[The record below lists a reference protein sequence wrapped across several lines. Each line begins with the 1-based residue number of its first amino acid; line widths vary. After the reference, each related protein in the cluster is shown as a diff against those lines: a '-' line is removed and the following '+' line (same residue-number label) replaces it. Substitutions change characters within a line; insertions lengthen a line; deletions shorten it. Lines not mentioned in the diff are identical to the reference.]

1 MRRLIIALAIAVVA
15 GTIPA
20 SATIL
25 PNEIKTCVTK
35 EFPKAN
41 FRFDGVIILPD
52 GTIYLPLIPSKF
64 DTKGEFKIKSTYPA
78 DKKLSQKPD
87 VVIFSNDY
95 VLMRVIVDSKGH
107 KSLAKLSDVPM
118 EVRMGL
124 LPQDMLVPTNLS
136 IPQNIKNII
145 GNLEIPTSKDSIVT
159 APIAQPKTVSDNKI
173 NSLAQIP
180 ELKNK
185 ILYVSTSFS
194 KNIQV
199 VNPEKKIPEYALQQN
214 HIPIMIKGYDDMF
227 LLVTSYGK
235 KAVDVISLAD
245 DKVIKQ
251 IEIKTQPD
259 EIIMDYK
266 NKLAY
271 ISSPEDSSIYVVSLE
286 NMTLKRQIKLN
297 GMCEKI
303 VLSDDGTKIF
313 YNDKQ
318 TNTIWAVELD
328 NEYLLKEIG
337 RFPNVSKIAYVN
349 GKVYITS
356 RTKSRLAIVDYATLG
371 LMSENSVSEKPVD
384 MLVYKDNLFILG
396 ASENTIEVID
406 TTRDKLTDTIVL
418 PTEGFSTK
426 INKIDGTNLALVTD
440 AKAGKYIILNLDTK
454 AVIASNP
461 IATPVSSI
469 VVANK
474 IKKIGK

>member
-1 MRRLIIALAIAVVA
+1 MRRLIIALAIAVAA

-20 SATIL
+20 NATVL

-41 FRFDGVIILPD
+41 FRFDGVITLPD

-64 DTKGEFKIKSTYPA
+64 DTKAEFKIKSTYPA
-78 DKKLSQKPD
+78 GKTLSQKPD

-95 VLMRVIVDSKGH
+95 VLMKVIVDSKGN
-107 KSLAKLSDVPM
+107 KSLAKLPDVPM

-159 APIAQPKTVSDNKI
+159 TPIVQPKTVNDNKI

-199 VNPEKKIPEYALQQN
+199 VNPEKKNPEYALQQN

-266 NKLAY
+266 NKIAY
-271 ISSPEDSSIYVVSLE
+271 ISSPEDSSIYVVSLDT
-286 NMTLKRQIKLN
+286 MTLKRQIKLN

-303 VLSDDGTKIF
+303 ILSDDGTKIF

-406 TTRDKLTDTIVL
+406 TTRDKLTNTIVL

-426 INKIDGTNLALVTD
+426 INKIDGTNLALITD

>member
-1 MRRLIIALAIAVVA
+1 MRKLIIALAIASVA
-15 GTIPA
+15 SV
-20 SATIL
+20 SAYATQL
-25 PNEIKTCVTK
+25 PNEIKSCITK
-35 EFPKAN
+35 DFSKVN

-52 GTIYLPLIPSKF
+52 GTVYLPLIPSKF
-64 DTKGEFKIKSTYPA
+64 DAKSEFKIKSTIPA
-78 DKKLSQKPD
+78 GKTLAQKPD

-95 VLMRVIVDSKGH
+95 VLMKVIVDSKGN
-107 KSLAKLSDVPM
+107 KSLAKLTDVPL
-118 EVRMGL
+118 EVRTGL
-124 LPQDMLVPTNLS
+124 LPQDMLVPANLS
-136 IPQNIKNII
+136 VPQNIKNIV
-145 GNLEIPTSKDSIVT
+145 GNLRIPTSKDSMMT
-159 APIAQPKTVSDNKI
+159 APIVQPKVVSDNKI

-180 ELKNK
+180 ALKNK

-199 VNPEKKIPEYALQQN
+199 VNPEKKIPEYALLQN
-214 HIPIMIKGYDDMF
+214 NIPIMIKGYDDMF

-235 KAVDVISLAD
+235 KTIDVISLAD

-259 EIIMDYK
+259 EIIMDYN
-266 NKLAY
+266 NKVAY
-271 ISSPEDSSIYVVSLE
+271 VSSPEDSSIYVISLE
-286 NMTLKRQIKLN
+286 TMTLKRQIKLN

-303 VLSDDGTKIF
+303 ILSDDGKKIF

-318 TNTIWAVELD
+318 TSTIWAVELD

-337 RFPNVSKIAYVN
+337 KFPNVSKIAYVN

-356 RTKSRLAIVDYATLG
+356 RTKSRLAIVDYATNG
-371 LMSENSVSEKPVD
+371 LMSENSVTEKPLD
-384 MLVYKDNLFILG
+384 MLVYNNDLFVLG
-396 ASENTIEVID
+396 AMENTIEVID
-406 TTRDKLTDTIVL
+406 TSRDKLTDTIVL
-418 PTEGFSTK
+418 PTNGFSTK
-426 INKIDGTNLALVTD
+426 INRIDGTNLALISD
-440 AKAGKYIILNLDTK
+440 AKAGKYIVLNLDTK
-454 AVIASNP
+454 TVIADNP

>member
-1 MRRLIIALAIAVVA
+1 MRKLIIALAIAA
-15 GTIPA
+15 
-20 SATIL
+20 ATSVSVYATQL
-25 PNEIKTCVTK
+25 PNDVKNCVTK
-35 EFPKAN
+35 EFPKTS

-64 DTKGEFKIKSTYPA
+64 GSKAEFKIKQTLPEGKTLA
-78 DKKLSQKPD
+78 QKPD
-87 VVIFSNDY
+87 VIIFTNDY
-95 VLMRVIVDSKGH
+95 ALMKVIVDPKGG
-107 KSLAKLSDVPM
+107 KSLAKLAEVPT
-118 EVRMGL
+118 ELRTGL
-124 LPQDMLVPTNLS
+124 LPQDMLVPTNLI
-136 IPQNIKNII
+136 IPQNLKNII

-159 APIAQPKTVSDNKI
+159 APIVQPKAVADNKI
-173 NSLAQIP
+173 NSIAQIP
-180 ELKNK
+180 QLKNK

-199 VNPEKKIPEYALQQN
+199 VNPEKKVPEYALQQN

-259 EIIMDYK
+259 EIIIDRK
-266 NKLAY
+266 NKIAY
-271 ISSPEDSSIYVVSLE
+271 ISSPEDASIYVLSLE
-286 NMTLKRQIKLN
+286 TMTLKRQIKLN

-303 VLSDDGTKIF
+303 ILSDDGTKIF

-337 RFPNVSKIAYVN
+337 KFPNVSKIAYIN
-349 GKVYITS
+349 GKVYVTS
-356 RTKSRLAIVDYATLG
+356 RTKSRLAIIDYETLG
-371 LMSENSVSEKPVD
+371 LMSENSVSPKPLD
-384 MLVYKDNLFILG
+384 MLIYNDNLFVLG

-418 PTEGFSTK
+418 PTDGFSTK
-426 INKIDGTNLALVTD
+426 INLIEGTNLALISD
-440 AKAGKYIILNLDTK
+440 AKAGKYVILNLDTK
-454 AVIASNP
+454 TVVASNP

>member
-1 MRRLIIALAIAVVA
+1 MRKLIIALAIAA
-15 GTIPA
+15 
-20 SATIL
+20 ATSVSVYATQL
-25 PNEIKTCVTK
+25 PNDVKNCVSK
-35 EFPKAN
+35 EFPKTT

-52 GTIYLPLIPSKF
+52 GTVYLPLIPSKF
-64 DTKGEFKIKSTYPA
+64 DEKAEFKIEKTFPA
-78 DKKLSQKPD
+78 GKTLAQKPD

-95 VLMRVIVDSKGH
+95 VLMKVLLDSKGN
-107 KSLAKLSDVPM
+107 KSLAKLSDIPT
-118 EVRMGL
+118 ELRTGL

-136 IPQNIKNII
+136 IPQNLKNII

-159 APIAQPKTVSDNKI
+159 APIVQPKTVSDNKI
-173 NSLAQIP
+173 NSLSQIP
-180 ELKNK
+180 QLKNK
-185 ILYVSTSFS
+185 ILYVSTNFS

-199 VNPEKKIPEYALQQN
+199 VNPERKVPEYALQQN

-227 LLVTSYGK
+227 LLVSSYGK
-235 KAVDVISLAD
+235 KSIDVISLAD

-266 NKLAY
+266 NKIAY

-303 VLSDDGTKIF
+303 ILSEDGTKIF

-337 RFPNVSKIAYVN
+337 KFPNVSKIAYVN

-356 RTKSRLAIVDYATLG
+356 RTKNRLAIVDYVTGG

-384 MLVYKDNLFILG
+384 MLVYNNDLFILG

-406 TTRDKLTDTIVL
+406 TKIDKLTHTIVL
-418 PTEGFSTK
+418 PTNGFSTK

-440 AKAGKYIILNLDTK
+440 AKAGKYIILNLQTK
-454 AVIASNP
+454 EIVASNP

>member
-1 MRRLIIALAIAVVA
+1 MRKLIIALAIAA
-15 GTIPA
+15 
-20 SATIL
+20 ATSVSVYATQL
-25 PNEIKTCVTK
+25 PSDVKNCVSK
-35 EFPKAN
+35 EFPKTT

-52 GTIYLPLIPSKF
+52 GTVYLPLIPSKF
-64 DTKGEFKIKSTYPA
+64 DEKAEFKI
-78 DKKLSQKPD
+78 DKTFPSGKTLAQKPD

-95 VLMRVIVDSKGH
+95 VLMKVLLDSKGN
-107 KSLAKLSDVPM
+107 KSLAKLSDIPT
-118 EVRMGL
+118 ELRTGL

-136 IPQNIKNII
+136 IPQNLKNII

-159 APIAQPKTVSDNKI
+159 APIVQPKTVSDNKI
-173 NSLAQIP
+173 NSLSQIP
-180 ELKNK
+180 QLKNK
-185 ILYVSTSFS
+185 ILYVSTNFS

-199 VNPEKKIPEYALQQN
+199 VNPERKVPEYALQQN

-227 LLVTSYGK
+227 LLVSSYGK
-235 KAVDVISLAD
+235 KSIDVISLAD
-245 DKVIKQ
+245 DKLIKQ

-266 NKLAY
+266 NKIAY
-271 ISSPEDSSIYVVSLE
+271 ISSPEDSSIYVVSLD

-303 VLSDDGTKIF
+303 ILSEDGTKIF

-356 RTKSRLAIVDYATLG
+356 RTKNRLAIVDYATGG

-384 MLVYKDNLFILG
+384 MLVYNNDLFILG

-406 TTRDKLTDTIVL
+406 TKIDKLTHTIVL
-418 PTEGFSTK
+418 PTNGFSTK

-440 AKAGKYIILNLDTK
+440 AKAGKYIILNLQTK
-454 AVIASNP
+454 EIVASNP

>member
-1 MRRLIIALAIAVVA
+1 MRKLIIALAIAAMTSVSVN
-15 GTIPA
+15 
-20 SATIL
+20 ATIL
-25 PNEIKTCVTK
+25 PVEIKNSITK
-35 EFPKAN
+35 DFPKAN

-52 GTIYLPLIPSKF
+52 GTVYLPLIPSKF
-64 DTKGEFKIKSTYPA
+64 DAKGEFKIKSTYPA
-78 DKKLSQKPD
+78 GKNLSQKPD
-87 VVIFSNDY
+87 VVIFTNDY
-95 VLMRVIVDSKGH
+95 VLMKVIVDSKRN
-107 KSLAKLSDVPM
+107 KSLAKLTEVPV
-118 EVRMGL
+118 EVRTGL

-136 IPQNIKNII
+136 IPQNLKNIV

-159 APIAQPKTVSDNKI
+159 APIVQPKTVSDNTI
-173 NSLAQIP
+173 NSLAKIP

-199 VNPEKKIPEYALQQN
+199 VNPAKKIPEYALQQN

-235 KAVDVISLAD
+235 KAVDIISLAD

-251 IEIKTQPD
+251 VELKSQPD

-266 NKLAY
+266 NKIAY
-271 ISSPEDSSIYVVSLE
+271 ISSPSDASIYVLSLE
-286 NMTLKRQIKLN
+286 TMTLKRQIKLN

-303 VLSDDGTKIF
+303 ILSDDGKKIF

-337 RFPNVSKIAYVN
+337 KFPNVSKIAYVN

-356 RTKSRLAIVDYATLG
+356 RTKSRLAIVDYETLG

-384 MLVYKDNLFILG
+384 MLVYGNNLFILG
-396 ASENTIEVID
+396 ASENTIEVVD
-406 TTRDKLTDTIVL
+406 TERDKLTDTIVL
-418 PTEGFSTK
+418 PTDGFSTR
-426 INKIDGTNLALVTD
+426 INKIDGTNLALISD

-454 AVIASNP
+454 TVIASNP

>member
-1 MRRLIIALAIAVVA
+1 MRKLIIALAIAA
-15 GTIPA
+15 
-20 SATIL
+20 ATSVSVYATQL
-25 PNEIKTCVTK
+25 PNDVKNCVTK
-35 EFPKAN
+35 EFPKTS

-64 DTKGEFKIKSTYPA
+64 DSKAEFKIKQTLPEGKTLA
-78 DKKLSQKPD
+78 QKPD
-87 VVIFSNDY
+87 VVIFTNDY
-95 VLMRVIVDSKGH
+95 ALLKVIVDSKGG
-107 KSLAKLSDVPM
+107 KSLAKLAEVPT
-118 EVRMGL
+118 ELRTGL
-124 LPQDMLVPTNLS
+124 LPQDMLVPTNLI
-136 IPQNIKNII
+136 IPQNLKNII

-159 APIAQPKTVSDNKI
+159 APIVQPKTVVDNKI
-173 NSLAQIP
+173 NSIAQIP
-180 ELKNK
+180 QLKNK

-199 VNPEKKIPEYALQQN
+199 VNPEKKVPEYALQQN

-259 EIIMDYK
+259 EIIIDRK
-266 NKLAY
+266 NKIAY
-271 ISSPEDSSIYVVSLE
+271 ISSPEDASIYVLSLE
-286 NMTLKRQIKLN
+286 TMTLKRQIKLN

-303 VLSDDGTKIF
+303 ILSDDGTKIF

-337 RFPNVSKIAYVN
+337 KFPNVSKIAYIN
-349 GKVYITS
+349 GKVYVTS
-356 RTKSRLAIVDYATLG
+356 RTKSRLAIIDYETLG
-371 LMSENSVSEKPVD
+371 LMSENSVSPKPLD
-384 MLVYKDNLFILG
+384 MLIYNDNLFVLG

-418 PTEGFSTK
+418 PTDGFSTK
-426 INKIDGTNLALVTD
+426 INLIEGTNLALISD
-440 AKAGKYIILNLDTK
+440 AKAGKYVILNLDTK
-454 AVIASNP
+454 TVVASNP

>member
-1 MRRLIIALAIAVVA
+1 MRKLIIALAIAA
-15 GTIPA
+15 
-20 SATIL
+20 ATSVSVYATQL
-25 PNEIKTCVTK
+25 PNDVKNCVTK
-35 EFPKAN
+35 EFPKTS

-64 DTKGEFKIKSTYPA
+64 DSKAEFKIKQTLPEGKTLA
-78 DKKLSQKPD
+78 QKPD
-87 VVIFSNDY
+87 VVIFTNDY
-95 VLMRVIVDSKGH
+95 ALLKVIVDSKGG
-107 KSLAKLSDVPM
+107 KSLAKLAEVPT
-118 EVRMGL
+118 ELRTGL
-124 LPQDMLVPTNLS
+124 LPQDMLVPTNLI
-136 IPQNIKNII
+136 IPQNLKNII

-159 APIAQPKTVSDNKI
+159 APIVQPKTVADNKI
-173 NSLAQIP
+173 NSIAQIP
-180 ELKNK
+180 QLKNK

-199 VNPEKKIPEYALQQN
+199 VNPEKKVPEYALQQN

-259 EIIMDYK
+259 EIIIDRK
-266 NKLAY
+266 NKIAY
-271 ISSPEDSSIYVVSLE
+271 ISSPEDASIYVLSLE
-286 NMTLKRQIKLN
+286 TMTLKRQIKLN

-303 VLSDDGTKIF
+303 ILSDDGTKIF

-337 RFPNVSKIAYVN
+337 KFPNVSKIAYIN
-349 GKVYITS
+349 GKVYVTS
-356 RTKSRLAIVDYATLG
+356 RTKSRLAIIDYETLG
-371 LMSENSVSEKPVD
+371 LMSENSVSPKPLD
-384 MLVYKDNLFILG
+384 MLIYNDNLFVLG

-418 PTEGFSTK
+418 PTDGFSTK
-426 INKIDGTNLALVTD
+426 INLIEGTNLALISD
-440 AKAGKYIILNLDTK
+440 AKAGKYVILNLDTK
-454 AVIASNP
+454 TVVASNP

>member
-1 MRRLIIALAIAVVA
+1 MRKLLIALAIAA
-15 GTIPA
+15 
-20 SATIL
+20 ATSVSVYATQL
-25 PNEIKTCVTK
+25 PNDVKNCVSK
-35 EFPKAN
+35 EFPKTT

-52 GTIYLPLIPSKF
+52 GTVYLPLIPSKF
-64 DTKGEFKIKSTYPA
+64 DEKAEFKIKTTVPTGKTLA
-78 DKKLSQKPD
+78 QKPD
-87 VVIFSNDY
+87 VIIFSNDY
-95 VLMRVIVDSKGH
+95 VLMKVLLDSKGN
-107 KSLAKLSDVPM
+107 KSLAKLSDIPT
-118 EVRMGL
+118 ELRTGL

-136 IPQNIKNII
+136 IPQNLKNII
-145 GNLEIPTSKDSIVT
+145 GNLEIPTSKDSMITVPIV
-159 APIAQPKTVSDNKI
+159 QPKTVSDNKI
-173 NSLAQIP
+173 NSLSQIP
-180 ELKNK
+180 QLKNK
-185 ILYVSTSFS
+185 ILYVSTNFS

-199 VNPEKKIPEYALQQN
+199 VNPERKVPEYALQQN

-227 LLVTSYGK
+227 LLVSSYGK
-235 KAVDVISLAD
+235 KSIDVISLAD
-245 DKVIKQ
+245 DKVIRQ

-266 NKLAY
+266 NKIAY
-271 ISSPEDSSIYVVSLE
+271 ISSSEDSSIYVVSLD

-303 VLSDDGTKIF
+303 ILSEDGTKIF

-356 RTKSRLAIVDYATLG
+356 RTKNRLAIVDYATGG

-384 MLVYKDNLFILG
+384 MLVYNNDLFILG

-406 TTRDKLTDTIVL
+406 TKVDKLTHTIVL
-418 PTEGFSTK
+418 PTNGFSTK

-440 AKAGKYIILNLDTK
+440 AKAGKYIILNLQTK
-454 AVIASNP
+454 EIVASNP

>member
-1 MRRLIIALAIAVVA
+1 MRKLIIALAIAA
-15 GTIPA
+15 
-20 SATIL
+20 ATSVSVYATQL
-25 PNEIKTCVTK
+25 PNDVKNCVTK
-35 EFPKAN
+35 EFPKTS

-64 DTKGEFKIKSTYPA
+64 DSKAEFKIKQTLPEGKTLA
-78 DKKLSQKPD
+78 QKPD
-87 VVIFSNDY
+87 VVIFTNDY
-95 VLMRVIVDSKGH
+95 ALMKVIVDSKGG
-107 KSLAKLSDVPM
+107 KSLAKLAEVPT
-118 EVRMGL
+118 ELRTGL
-124 LPQDMLVPTNLS
+124 LPQDMLVPTNLI
-136 IPQNIKNII
+136 IPQNLKNII

-159 APIAQPKTVSDNKI
+159 APIVQPKAVADNKI
-173 NSLAQIP
+173 NSIAQIP
-180 ELKNK
+180 QLKNK

-199 VNPEKKIPEYALQQN
+199 VNPEKKVPEYALQQN

-259 EIIMDYK
+259 EIIIDRK
-266 NKLAY
+266 NKIAY
-271 ISSPEDSSIYVVSLE
+271 ISSPEDASIYVLSLE
-286 NMTLKRQIKLN
+286 TMTLKRQIKLN

-303 VLSDDGTKIF
+303 ILSDDGTKIF

-318 TNTIWAVELD
+318 TNTIWAIELD

-337 RFPNVSKIAYVN
+337 KFPNVSKIAYIN
-349 GKVYITS
+349 GKVYVTS
-356 RTKSRLAIVDYATLG
+356 RTKSRLAIIDYETLG
-371 LMSENSVSEKPVD
+371 LMSENSVSPKPLD
-384 MLVYKDNLFILG
+384 MLIYNDNLFVLG

-418 PTEGFSTK
+418 PTDGFSTK
-426 INKIDGTNLALVTD
+426 INLIEGTNLALISD
-440 AKAGKYIILNLDTK
+440 AKAGKYVILNLDTK
-454 AVIASNP
+454 TVVASNP

>member
-1 MRRLIIALAIAVVA
+1 MRKLIIALAIAA
-15 GTIPA
+15 
-20 SATIL
+20 ATSVSVYATQL
-25 PNEIKTCVTK
+25 PNDVKNCVTK
-35 EFPKAN
+35 EFPKTS

-64 DTKGEFKIKSTYPA
+64 DSKAEFKIKQTLPEGKSLA
-78 DKKLSQKPD
+78 QKPD
-87 VVIFSNDY
+87 VVIFTNDY
-95 VLMRVIVDSKGH
+95 ALMKVIVDSKGG
-107 KSLAKLSDVPM
+107 KSLAKLAEVPT
-118 EVRMGL
+118 ELRTGL
-124 LPQDMLVPTNLS
+124 LPQDMLVPTNLI
-136 IPQNIKNII
+136 IPQNLKNII

-159 APIAQPKTVSDNKI
+159 APIVQPKAVADNKI
-173 NSLAQIP
+173 NSIAQIP
-180 ELKNK
+180 QLKNK

-199 VNPEKKIPEYALQQN
+199 VNPEKKVPEYALQQN

-259 EIIMDYK
+259 EIIIDRK
-266 NKLAY
+266 NKIAY
-271 ISSPEDSSIYVVSLE
+271 ISSPEDASIYVLSLE
-286 NMTLKRQIKLN
+286 TMTLKRQIKLN

-303 VLSDDGTKIF
+303 ILSDDGTKIF

-318 TNTIWAVELD
+318 TNTIWAIELD

-337 RFPNVSKIAYVN
+337 KFPNVSKIAYIN
-349 GKVYITS
+349 GKVYVTS
-356 RTKSRLAIVDYATLG
+356 RTKSRLAIIDYETLG
-371 LMSENSVSEKPVD
+371 LMSENSVSPKPLD
-384 MLVYKDNLFILG
+384 MLIYNDNLFILG

-418 PTEGFSTK
+418 PTNGFSTK
-426 INKIDGTNLALVTD
+426 INHIEGTNLALISD
-440 AKAGKYIILNLDTK
+440 AKAGKYVILNLDTK
-454 AVIASNP
+454 TVVASNP

>member
-1 MRRLIIALAIAVVA
+1 MRKLIIALAIAAMTSISVN
-15 GTIPA
+15 
-20 SATIL
+20 ATIL
-25 PNEIKTCVTK
+25 PVEIKNSITK
-35 EFPKAN
+35 DFPKAN

-64 DTKGEFKIKSTYPA
+64 DAQGEFKIKSSYPA
-78 DKKLSQKPD
+78 GKKLSQKPD

-95 VLMRVIVDSKGH
+95 VLMKVIVDSKGN
-107 KSLAKLSDVPM
+107 KSLAKLSDVPV
-118 EVRMGL
+118 EVRTGL
-124 LPQDMLVPTNLS
+124 LPQDMLVPANLS
-136 IPQNIKNII
+136 IPQNLKSII

-159 APIAQPKTVSDNKI
+159 TPIVQPKTVSDNTI
-173 NSLAQIP
+173 NSLAKIP

-214 HIPIMIKGYDDMF
+214 YIPIMIKGYDDMF

-235 KAVDVISLAD
+235 KTVDIISLAD
-245 DKVIKQ
+245 DKVIRQVELKS
-251 IEIKTQPD
+251 QPD

-266 NKLAY
+266 NKIAY
-271 ISSPEDSSIYVVSLE
+271 ISSPSDSSIYVLSLE
-286 NMTLKRQIKLN
+286 TMTLKRQIKLN

-303 VLSDDGTKIF
+303 ILSDDGKKIF

-337 RFPNVSKIAYVN
+337 KFPNVSKIAYVN

-384 MLVYKDNLFILG
+384 MLIYGNNLFILG
-396 ASENTIEVID
+396 ASENTIEVVD
-406 TTRDKLTDTIVL
+406 TERDKLTDTIVL
-418 PTEGFSTK
+418 PTDGFSTR
-426 INKIDGTNLALVTD
+426 INKIDGTNLALISD

-454 AVIASNP
+454 TVIASNP

>member
-1 MRRLIIALAIAVVA
+1 MRKIIIALAITAITAVSVN
-15 GTIPA
+15 
-20 SATIL
+20 ATIL
-25 PNEIKTCVTK
+25 PDEVKNSITK

-41 FRFDGVIILPD
+41 FRFDGVITLPD
-52 GTIYLPLIPSKF
+52 GTVYLPLIPSKF
-64 DTKGEFKIKSTYPA
+64 DKKDEFKIKSTFPA
-78 DKKLSQKPD
+78 GKSLSQRPD

-95 VLMRVIVDSKGH
+95 VLMRVIVDEKGNR
-107 KSLAKLSDVPM
+107 SLAKLTDVPI
-118 EVRMGL
+118 ELRMGL
-124 LPQDMLVPTNLS
+124 LPQDMLVPANLS
-136 IPQNIKNII
+136 IPQNLKNII
-145 GNLEIPTSKDSIVT
+145 GNLEIPTSKDSLVTTPIV
-159 APIAQPKTVSDNKI
+159 QPKTVSENTI

-214 HIPIMIKGYDDMF
+214 HIPIMIKGYDDRF
-227 LLVTSYGK
+227 LLETSYGK
-235 KAVDVISLAD
+235 RAVDIISLAD

-251 IEIKTQPD
+251 IELKSQPD
-259 EIIMDYK
+259 EIVMDYN

-271 ISSPEDSSIYVVSLE
+271 ISAPDDASIYVLSLE
-286 NMTLKRQIKLN
+286 TMTLKRQIKLN

-303 VLSDDGTKIF
+303 VLSGDGTKIF

-337 RFPNVSKIAYVN
+337 KFPNVSKIAYVN

-356 RTKSRLAIVDYATLG
+356 RTQNRLAIVDYATVSL
-371 LMSENSVSEKPVD
+371 LSENSVGEKPVD
-384 MLVYKDNLFILG
+384 MLVDGDNLFILG
-396 ASENTIEVID
+396 ASQNSIEVVD
-406 TTRDKLTDTIVL
+406 TSRDKLTDTIML
-418 PTEGFSTK
+418 PTEGFSTR
-426 INKIDGTNLALVTD
+426 INKIDGTNLAIVSD
-440 AKAGKYIILNLDTK
+440 AKAGKYIILNLETK
-454 AVIASNP
+454 AVVAANP
-461 IATPVSSI
+461 IATPVTSI

-474 IKKIGK
+474 IKKLGK

>member
-1 MRRLIIALAIAVVA
+1 MRKLIIALAIAA
-15 GTIPA
+15 
-20 SATIL
+20 ATSVSVYATQL
-25 PNEIKTCVTK
+25 PNDVKNCVSK
-35 EFPKAN
+35 EFPKTT

-52 GTIYLPLIPSKF
+52 GTVYLPLIPSKF
-64 DTKGEFKIKSTYPA
+64 DEKAEFKIEKTFPA
-78 DKKLSQKPD
+78 GKALAQKPD

-95 VLMRVIVDSKGH
+95 VLMKVLLDSKGN
-107 KSLAKLSDVPM
+107 KSLAKLSDIPT
-118 EVRMGL
+118 ELRTGL

-136 IPQNIKNII
+136 IPQNLKNII
-145 GNLEIPTSKDSIVT
+145 GNLEIPTSKDSMITVPIV
-159 APIAQPKTVSDNKI
+159 QPKTVSDNKI
-173 NSLAQIP
+173 NSLSQIP
-180 ELKNK
+180 QLKNK
-185 ILYVSTSFS
+185 ILYVSTNFS

-199 VNPEKKIPEYALQQN
+199 VNPERKVPEYALQQN

-227 LLVTSYGK
+227 LLVSSYGK
-235 KAVDVISLAD
+235 KSIDVISLAD
-245 DKVIKQ
+245 DKLIKQ

-266 NKLAY
+266 NKIAY
-271 ISSPEDSSIYVVSLE
+271 ISSPEDSSIYVVSLD

-303 VLSDDGTKIF
+303 ILSEDGTKIF

-356 RTKSRLAIVDYATLG
+356 RTKNRLAIVDYATGG

-384 MLVYKDNLFILG
+384 MLVYNNDLFILG

-406 TTRDKLTDTIVL
+406 TKIDKLTHTIVL
-418 PTEGFSTK
+418 PTNGFSTK

-440 AKAGKYIILNLDTK
+440 AKAGKYIILNLQTK
-454 AVIASNP
+454 EIVAANP

>member
-1 MRRLIIALAIAVVA
+1 MRKLIIALAIAA
-15 GTIPA
+15 
-20 SATIL
+20 ATSVSVYATQL
-25 PNEIKTCVTK
+25 PNDVKTCVTK
-35 EFPKAN
+35 EFPKTN

-52 GTIYLPLIPSKF
+52 GTVYLPLIPSKF
-64 DTKGEFKIKSTYPA
+64 DESAEFKIKSTYPSGKTLA
-78 DKKLSQKPD
+78 QKPD

-95 VLMRVIVDSKGH
+95 VLMKVLVDSKGN
-107 KSLAKLSDVPM
+107 KSLAKLSEIPT
-118 EVRMGL
+118 ELRTGL

-136 IPQNIKNII
+136 IPQNLKNII

-159 APIAQPKTVSDNKI
+159 TPIVQPKTVSDNSI

-180 ELKNK
+180 QLKNK

-199 VNPEKKIPEYALQQN
+199 VNPAKKVPEYALQQN

-227 LLVTSYGK
+227 LLVSSFDK
-235 KAVDVISLAD
+235 KSVDVISLAD

-251 IEIKTQPD
+251 IDIKTQPD
-259 EIIMDYK
+259 EIIMDYR
-266 NKLAY
+266 NKIAY

-286 NMTLKRQIKLN
+286 SMTLKKQIQLN

-303 VLSDDGTKIF
+303 ILSDDGTKIF

-337 RFPNVSKIAYVN
+337 KFPNVSKIAYVN
-349 GKVYITS
+349 GKVYIIS

-371 LMSENSVSEKPVD
+371 LMSENAVSPKPVD
-384 MLVYKDNLFILG
+384 MFVNKDDLFILG
-396 ASENTIEVID
+396 ASENTIEVVN
-406 TTRDKLTDTIVL
+406 TKVDKLTHTIIL
-418 PTEGFSTK
+418 PTNGFSTK

-454 AVIASNP
+454 EVVAANP